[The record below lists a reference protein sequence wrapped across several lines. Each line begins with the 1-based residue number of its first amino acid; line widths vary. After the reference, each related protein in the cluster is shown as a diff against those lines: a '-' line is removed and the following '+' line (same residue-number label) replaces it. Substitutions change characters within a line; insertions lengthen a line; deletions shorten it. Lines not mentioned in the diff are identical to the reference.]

1 MIEKI
6 MAFHLIKS
14 VSNITKK
21 KILQHFEF
29 DINTV
34 LEFCKEQGKQID
46 FKLSEK
52 VIKTAKNQN
61 IKITTIL
68 DKDYPIN
75 LKEIDDPPVC
85 IFSLGDFSILRNKGI
100 AFVGTRRASSYG
112 LFSTN
117 LLISQLSNLTN
128 GSLNIISGMAAGI
141 DSQAHLTALSNNMKT
156 IAVLGCG
163 VNIIYPAINKK
174 LYEAIAEKG
183 LIISEFPPN
192 TKPRPYFFPIRNR
205 IISALSEGVV
215 IVEAREKSGSI
226 ITAKLAL
233 EQGKEVFAV
242 PGKIINNGSAGT
254 NNLIK
259 KGEAKLIL
267 NGEDILEELIAV
279 EFFKKSDRVLKLELE
294 GVLKHLSDAPKTIDE
309 LEILTEKDRGEL
321 ILELTNL
328 ELSGKIFKNAA
339 NQYIME

>member
-6 MAFHLIKS
+6 MAFHLAKS
-14 VSNITKK
+14 ISNITKK

-29 DINTV
+29 DIDAV

-46 FKLSEK
+46 LKYSK
-52 VIKTAKNQN
+52 NVIKTAKNEN

-68 DKDYPIN
+68 DKDYPEHLLN
-75 LKEIDDPPVC
+75 IDDPPVC
-85 IFSLGDFSILRNKGI
+85 IFSQGDFSILQKKGI

-112 LFSTN
+112 LSVTKY
-117 LLISQLSNLTN
+117 LIEQISQLTN
-128 GSLNIISGMAAGI
+128 GNIAIISGMAMGI
-141 DSQAHLTALSNNMKT
+141 DSQAHQTALTNNIKT
-156 IAVLGCG
+156 VAVLGCG
-163 VNIIYPAINKK
+163 TNIIYPAFNKR
-174 LYEAIAEKG
+174 LYENIVKKG
-183 LIISEFPPN
+183 LIISEFPPA
-192 TKPRPYFFPIRNR
+192 TKPKPYFFPIRNR

-226 ITAKLAL
+226 ITAKLGL

-242 PGKIINNGSAGT
+242 PGKIFDCSATGT

-267 NGEDILEELIAV
+267 NGEDILEELIGV

-294 GVLKHLSDAPKTIDE
+294 GVLKHLSDSPKTIDE
-309 LEILTEKDRGEL
+309 LEILTEKGRDEL